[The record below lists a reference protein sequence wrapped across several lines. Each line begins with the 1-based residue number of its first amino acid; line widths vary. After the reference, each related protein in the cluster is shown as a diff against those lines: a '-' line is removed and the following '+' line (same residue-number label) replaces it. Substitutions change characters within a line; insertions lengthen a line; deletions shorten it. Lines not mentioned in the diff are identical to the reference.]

1 MKRDDTLWKSILE
14 DVFIDFLRFFYPNAD
29 EIFDLDRG
37 FEFLDKELEDI
48 SPQQNEE
55 DIRYVD
61 KLVKVWLKSGEE
73 EWILVHVDVQGQ
85 PQKTFPERMYIYNY
99 RIRDRYNRRVVAW
112 AILTDKNK
120 RFVPNQYKESYLGT
134 SILYQFNIYKV
145 IAQNEELLRQSNNP
159 FAIVILTVLLAL
171 KKEKLGEL
179 ELIDLKLDLV
189 KHLLQKEIPKKKIRA
204 LMNFLKHYVRF
215 NDENTLIFEQKLEQ
229 FTGKTYPMGIEQ
241 FLLQRAEDQGVKKGI
256 EKGVD
261 INKQEVIRNARV
273 KEKLSIET
281 IANIVALSPQR
292 VRQIL
297 DTMGIE

>member
-1 MKRDDTLWKSILE
+1 
-14 DVFIDFLRFFYPNAD
+14 
-29 EIFDLDRG
+29 
-37 FEFLDKELEDI
+37 
-48 SPQQNEE
+48 
-55 DIRYVD
+55 
-61 KLVKVWLKSGEE
+61 
-73 EWILVHVDVQGQ
+73 VQGQ

-134 SILYQFNIYKV
+134 SITYQYNIYKV
-145 IAQNEELLRQSNNP
+145 ISQNEQLLRESNNP

-215 NDENTLIFEQKLEQ
+215 NDENTRIFEQKLEQ

-256 EKGVD
+256 EKGIEKGAD
-261 INKQEVIRNARV
+261 LKTRNVIRNARV
-273 KEKLSIET
+273 DENISIET
-281 IANIVALSPQR
+281 IARIVGLTPKR

-297 DTMGIE
+297 DEMGIE

>member
-14 DVFIDFLRFFYPNAD
+14 DVFTDFLRFFYPNAD
-29 EIFDLDRG
+29 EIFDFERG

-48 SPQQNEE
+48 SPRQNEE

-73 EWILVHVDVQGQ
+73 EWILIHVDVQGQ

-134 SILYQFNIYKV
+134 SIAYQYNIYKV
-145 IAQNEELLRQSNNP
+145 IAQNEQLLRESNNP

-215 NDENTLIFEQKLEQ
+215 NDENTRIFEQKLEQ

-241 FLLQRAEDQGVKKGI
+241 FLLQRAEDQGIKKG
-256 EKGVD
+256 EDKKTR
-261 INKQEVIRNARV
+261 NVIRNARV

-281 IANIVALSPQR
+281 IANIVGLMPER

-297 DTMGIE
+297 DEMGIE